1 MSAADSEALTSLR
14 AVQETES
21 EVEGQ
26 LARAKSDGEAKIQR
40 LKEELEAALQT
51 ARAAALAA
59 REATLAETRSRAEAE
74 AAVLLAEGR
83 KAAQLLELKAA
94 QSVAGKREKVL
105 GILLAEFRN
114 GGGRP

>member
-1 MSAADSEALTSLR
+1 MSGADGEALASLR

-21 EVEGQ
+21 EVEEQ
-26 LARAKSDGEAKIQR
+26 IARAKSEGVAKLQR
-40 LKEELEAALQT
+40 LKEELEAAIEA

-59 REATLAETRSRAEAE
+59 REATLTETRSRAEAE
-74 AAVLLAEGR
+74 AAGLLAEGR

-105 GILLAEFRN
+105 GILLSEFRN
-114 GGGRP
+114 GGGRT